1 MEVKMNDIMTV
12 DELLASKNLTREE
25 WELHREL
32 IEDCRKNEARINE
45 CCAETRENIQK
56 VAGILDAISMKMVAL
71 SVALET
77 IIGEAE
83 DVSLRM
89 LPEHTFYRE

>member
-1 MEVKMNDIMTV
+1 MSNIMTV

-25 WELHREL
+25 WELHRDL
-32 IEDCRKNEARINE
+32 IEDCRKNETRINE
-45 CCAETRENIQK
+45 CCAETRENIEK
-56 VAGILDAISMKMVAL
+56 MAGILDAISVKMVSL

-89 LPEHTFYRE
+89 LPEHKFFRE

>member
-1 MEVKMNDIMTV
+1 MNDIMTV

-25 WELHREL
+25 WELHRDL
-32 IEDCRKNEARINE
+32 IEDCRKNEVRINE
-45 CCAETRENIQK
+45 CCAETRGNIEK
-56 VAGILDAISMKMVAL
+56 MADILDTISVKMVAL

-89 LPEHTFYRE
+89 LPEHKFFRE

>member
-1 MEVKMNDIMTV
+1 MNDIMTV

-25 WELHREL
+25 WELHRDL

-45 CCAETRENIQK
+45 CCAVTKENIEK
-56 VAGILDAISMKMVAL
+56 VAGVLDAISVKMVAL

-89 LPEHTFYRE
+89 LPEHKFFRE